1 MTKAA
6 SRPLDVLVID
16 DSAVVRQSM
25 AAVLA
30 RRAGTSVSAAS
41 DALIGLRKIRER
53 RPDVIVLDL
62 ELPKMDGLTFLR
74 KLMAEDPI
82 PVVVCSTLAGPG
94 TEAAIRALEEGAVE
108 VIHKPTLGAR
118 QFIEESVTQVIDA
131 VEAAFASRLVRRS
144 PRPAPP
150 AFTKLPLLR
159 NTTGRVIAI
168 GASTG
173 GTEAIREI
181 LESMPPDAPGTVVVQ
196 HMPEQFTAAF
206 AARLDQLCRI
216 EVREARQGDRV
227 TEGLALI
234 APGNHHLRLLR
245 SGAHYLVEVTSDPP
259 VSRHRPSVDV
269 LFQSVAAAAGPN
281 AVGALLTGMGDD
293 GADGLLSMLRAGA
306 STFAQDEASC
316 VVFGMPREAILR
328 GAAQHVVPL
337 SRMAEALRGAA
348 SRLRG
353 RHSPV

>member
-181 LESMPPDAPGTVVVQ
+181 LESMPPDAPGTVLVQ

-316 VVFGMPREAILR
+316 VVFGMPREATLR
-328 GAAQHVVPL
+328 GAAQHVLPL
-337 SRMAEALRGAA
+337 SRMADALRGAA
-348 SRLRG
+348 SGVRG
-353 RHSPV
+353 RYSAV

>member
-6 SRPLDVLVID
+6 PRPIRVLVID

-30 RRAGTSVSAAS
+30 RRPGTSVDAAS
-41 DALIGLRKIRER
+41 DALIGLRKIGER

-94 TEAAIRALEEGAVE
+94 TEVAIRALEEGAVE
-108 VIHKPTLGAR
+108 VIHKPMLGAR
-118 QFIEESVTQVIDA
+118 QFIEASVTQVIEA
-131 VEAAFASRLVRRS
+131 VEAAFASRLVRRL
-144 PRPAPP
+144 PRRVPP
-150 AFTKLPLLR
+150 ALSKVPLLR
-159 NTTGRVIAI
+159 TTTDRVIAL

-181 LESMPPDAPGTVVVQ
+181 LELMPPDAPGTVVVQ
-196 HMPEQFTAAF
+196 HMPELFTAAF
-206 AARLDQLCRI
+206 ARRLDQLCRI

-234 APGNHHLRLLR
+234 APGNRHLRLLR
-245 SGAHYLVEVTSDPP
+245 SGAHYLVEVNEDPP

-269 LFQSVAAAAGPN
+269 LFGSVAAAAGPN

-293 GADGLLSMLRAGA
+293 GADGLLSMLHAGA
-306 STFAQDEASC
+306 ATFAQDEASC

-328 GAAQHVVPL
+328 GAAKHIVPL
-337 SRMAEALRGAA
+337 SRMADALLGAA
-348 SRLRG
+348 MGLRG
-353 RHSPV
+353 RHSAV

>member
-1 MTKAA
+1 
-6 SRPLDVLVID
+6 
-16 DSAVVRQSM
+16 M

-41 DALIGLRKIRER
+41 DAFIGLRKIRER

-131 VEAAFASRLVRRS
+131 VEAAFASRPVRRS
-144 PRPAPP
+144 RRPAPP

-159 NTTGRVIAI
+159 TTTDRIIAI

-181 LESMPPDAPGTVVVQ
+181 LESMPPDAPGTLVVQ
-196 HMPEQFTAAF
+196 HMPELFTAAF
-206 AARLDQLCRI
+206 ARRLDQLCRI
-216 EVREARQGDRV
+216 EVREARHGDRV

-245 SGAHYLVEVTSDPP
+245 SGAHYLVEVTSGPP

-269 LFQSVAAAAGPN
+269 LFQSVAQAAGPN

-293 GADGLLSMLRAGA
+293 GAEGLLAMLRAGA
-306 STFAQDEASC
+306 ATFAQDEASC
-316 VVFGMPREAILR
+316 IVFGMPREAILR

-337 SRMAEALRGAA
+337 SRMGDALRGAA
-348 SRLRG
+348 SGFRA
-353 RHSPV
+353 RHAPV

>member
-6 SRPLDVLVID
+6 PRPLDVLVID

-30 RRAGTSVSAAS
+30 RRPGTFVAAAS

-94 TEAAIRALEEGAVE
+94 TEAAIRALEEGAVD

-131 VEAAFASRLVRRS
+131 VEAAFASRPVRRS
-144 PRPAPP
+144 RRPAPP

-159 NTTGRVIAI
+159 TTTDRIIAV

-181 LESMPPDAPGTVVVQ
+181 LESMPPDAPGTLVVQ
-196 HMPEQFTAAF
+196 HMPELFTAAF
-206 AARLDQLCRI
+206 ARRLDQLCRI
-216 EVREARQGDRV
+216 EVREARHGDRV

-245 SGAHYLVEVTSDPP
+245 SGAHYLVEVTSGPP

-269 LFQSVAAAAGPN
+269 LFQSVAQAAGPN

-293 GADGLLSMLRAGA
+293 GAEGLLAMLRAGA
-306 STFAQDEASC
+306 ATFAQDEASC
-316 VVFGMPREAILR
+316 IVFGMPREAILR

-337 SRMAEALRGAA
+337 SRMGDALRGAA
-348 SRLRG
+348 SGFRA
-353 RHSPV
+353 RHAPV

>member
-181 LESMPPDAPGTVVVQ
+181 LESMPPDAPGTVLVQ